1 MFRGN
6 TIKTRPSN
14 IRSAGSSTSIATP
27 RSKSYS
33 ARSVF
38 ATFSTDRG
46 LHMYRAEGRGSVYRF
61 PSNRISV
68 TYASRERVYSY
79 RWSEIS
85 IVTRFRGSVLGRR
98 RTCLW
103 LIPRRPPVA
112 TRPIQRTRIERE
124 RESRELCRGERE
136 YCYANWI
143 PMTCHRSSLPIRGT
157 LGNREFFPFPSYRE
171 VFPLLLHSR
180 I

>member
-1 MFRGN
+1 
-6 TIKTRPSN
+6 
-14 IRSAGSSTSIATP
+14 
-27 RSKSYS
+27 
-33 ARSVF
+33 
-38 ATFSTDRG
+38 
-46 LHMYRAEGRGSVYRF
+46 MYRAEGRGSVYRF

-124 RESRELCRGERE
+124 RERVENCVEERE
-136 YCYANWI
+136 SIVMLTESRWLAIDRAYRYGEHLGIANFSHSPPI
-143 PMTCHRSSLPIRGT
+143 AKSFLFSSIHEYKGIVSFWNLS
-157 LGNREFFPFPSYRE
+157 LSLYSFFLYLLF
-171 VFPLLLHSR
+171 LLLLSVSR
-180 I
+180 Y